1 MARFDE
7 ASPIYRQIAEQIKA
21 DILSGTLLE
30 EEQIMSTNQYAAFY
44 RINPAT
50 AARAFQQLVEEGLL
64 YKKRGIGM
72 FVTPGAADA
81 LRRER
86 RRVFAAERLKPLVRE
101 ATYLKISLPE
111 LLHQIEQVHA
121 EQEQTN
127 PEESD
132 YDEHNC

>member
-1 MARFDE
+1 MARFDD

-30 EEQIMSTNQYAAFY
+30 EEQVMSTNQYATFY

-50 AARAFQQLVEEGLL
+50 AARAFQQLAKEGVL

-72 FVTPGAADA
+72 FVKSGSRAA

-86 RRVFAAERLKPLVRE
+86 QRAFAADWLMPLIRE
-101 ATYLKISLPE
+101 ATYLGMELPE
-111 LLHQIEQVHA
+111 LLSRLEQAHA
-121 EQEQTN
+121 AVQQAD
-127 PEESD
+127 PKAPHGAGHD
-132 YDEHNC
+132 